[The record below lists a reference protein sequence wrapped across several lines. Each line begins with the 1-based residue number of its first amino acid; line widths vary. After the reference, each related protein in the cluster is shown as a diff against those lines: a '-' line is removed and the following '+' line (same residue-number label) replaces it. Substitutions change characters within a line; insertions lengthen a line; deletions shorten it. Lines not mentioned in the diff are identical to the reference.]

1 MLNEFLLHA
10 ALAGAVV
17 YGAACLVFKDKT
29 ISWIVSVLAG
39 LAVTY
44 FFFPDPKSAK
54 TIGDIA
60 NNVTLLIQNGIYLI
74 GWGVGSFLVN
84 LVCSRRP

>member
-1 MLNEFLLHA
+1 MLNEFLLYA

-17 YGAACLVFKDKT
+17 YGSVCFVLKDKT
-29 ISWIVSVLAG
+29 ISWVVSVVAG
-39 LAVTY
+39 LAVIY

-60 NNVTLLIQNGIYLI
+60 NNLTLLIQKGIYLI
-74 GWGVGSFLVN
+74 GWGVGSFLVS
-84 LVCSRRP
+84 LVCGRRP